1 MKNSMLGRINLY
13 KRCEVIMMFDF
24 QHQLKI
30 LPDKPGVYI
39 MKNSLGEVIYV
50 GKAKVLKNRVRQY
63 FQNSKNHSE
72 KVRAMVKNI
81 AEFEYI
87 VTDSEMEALIL
98 ECNLIKKYSPRYNI
112 ALKDDKFY
120 PFIKI
125 TTNEDFPRVYVT
137 RNFAKDGNR
146 YFGPYTNGTA
156 VYEVMGLIKKL
167 FPLRTC
173 KKAIVEGGE
182 PTRACLNYHI
192 NLCKAPCAGYISKAE
207 YWKMIDEIINILN
220 GTDTSII
227 KNLKLEMEKA
237 AEELEFEKAAKIRDR
252 ILAIELISEKQKMF
266 TVKEGDEDFIDLYTD
281 EKDGC
286 AQVFFVR
293 EGKVT
298 GREHFMIENISD
310 DPVKEVISS
319 FIASF
324 YGGTAQIP
332 KTIYVPEEIEDQELI
347 EKFLT
352 EKRGSKVWIKVPK
365 KGDKKNL
372 LDMVRNNAKIML
384 DQFKEKMV
392 EEKELNKSALTELA
406 DVLGLDS
413 LPARIEAYDISN
425 IQGVDS
431 VGTMVVFENGK
442 AKNSD
447 YRRFKIKSVKGPND
461 YESMREILS
470 RRFSHGLEEV
480 NKIKERNLEYSK
492 GKFCIFPDLIMMDG
506 GKGQVNI
513 ALEVLKDFGIEIPV
527 CGLVKDDKHRTRG
540 IIFNNEEILIRRGS
554 GLMNLITRVQDEVH
568 RYAITYHR
576 SLRDKRTLHSV
587 LEDIP
592 RIGEKRRRNLLMK
605 FGSIDNIKK
614 ASMEELLDTPG
625 IDKRAAES
633 IKQYF
638 SS

>member
-1 MKNSMLGRINLY
+1 
-13 KRCEVIMMFDF
+13 MFDF

-50 GKAKVLKNRVRQY
+50 GKAKILKNRVRQY

-207 YWKMIDEIINILN
+207 YWEMIDEIINILN

-227 KNLKLEMEKA
+227 KKLKLEMEKA

-266 TVKEGDEDFIDLYTD
+266 TAKEGDEDFIDLYTD

-406 DVLGLDS
+406 DVLGLNS

-470 RRFSHGLEEV
+470 RRFAHGLEEV

-576 SLRDKRTLHSV
+576 SLRDKRTLHSI

-625 IDKRAAES
+625 IDRKAAES

>member
-1 MKNSMLGRINLY
+1 
-13 KRCEVIMMFDF
+13 MMFDF

-50 GKAKVLKNRVRQY
+50 GKAKILKNRVRQY

-146 YFGPYTNGTA
+146 YFGPYTNGTV

-192 NLCKAPCAGYISKAE
+192 NLCKAPCASYVSKAE
-207 YWKMIDEIINILN
+207 YWEMIDEIINILN

-227 KNLKLEMEKA
+227 KKLKLEMEKA

-281 EKDGC
+281 ENDGC

-293 EGKVT
+293 DGKVT

-470 RRFSHGLEEV
+470 RRFAHGLEEV

-513 ALEVLKDFGIEIPV
+513 ALEVLKGFGIEIPV

-576 SLRDKRTLHSV
+576 SLRDKRTLHSI

-625 IDKRAAES
+625 IDRKAAES

>member
-1 MKNSMLGRINLY
+1 
-13 KRCEVIMMFDF
+13 MMFDF

-207 YWKMIDEIINILN
+207 YWEMIDEIINILN

-227 KNLKLEMEKA
+227 KKLKLEMEKA

-266 TVKEGDEDFIDLYTD
+266 TVKEGNEDFIDLYTD

-527 CGLVKDDKHRTRG
+527 CGLVKDHKHRTRG

-576 SLRDKRTLHSV
+576 SLRDKRTLHSI

>member
-1 MKNSMLGRINLY
+1 
-13 KRCEVIMMFDF
+13 MFDF

-50 GKAKVLKNRVRQY
+50 GKAKILKNRVRQY

-137 RNFAKDGNR
+137 RNFAKDGNK

-207 YWKMIDEIINILN
+207 YWEMIDEIISILN

-227 KNLKLEMEKA
+227 KKLKVEMEKA

-252 ILAIELISEKQKMF
+252 ILAIELIREKQKMF

-492 GKFCIFPDLIMMDG
+492 GKFSIFPDLIMMDG

-554 GLMNLITRVQDEVH
+554 GLMNLITRIQDEVH

-576 SLRDKRTLHSV
+576 SLRDKRTLHSI

-625 IDKRAAES
+625 IDRRAAES

>member
-1 MKNSMLGRINLY
+1 
-13 KRCEVIMMFDF
+13 MMFDF

-207 YWKMIDEIINILN
+207 YWEMIDEIINILN

-227 KNLKLEMEKA
+227 KKLKLEMEKA

-527 CGLVKDDKHRTRG
+527 CGLVKDHKHRTRG

-576 SLRDKRTLHSV
+576 SLRDKRTLHSI

-592 RIGEKRRRNLLMK
+592 RIGEKRRRNILMK

>member
-1 MKNSMLGRINLY
+1 
-13 KRCEVIMMFDF
+13 MFDF

-156 VYEVMGLIKKL
+156 VYEVMWLIKKL

-207 YWKMIDEIINILN
+207 YWEMIDEIINILN

-227 KNLKLEMEKA
+227 KNFKLEMEKA

-527 CGLVKDDKHRTRG
+527 CGLVKDHKHRTRG

-576 SLRDKRTLHSV
+576 SLRDKRTLHSI

>member
-1 MKNSMLGRINLY
+1 
-13 KRCEVIMMFDF
+13 MMFDF

-137 RNFAKDGNR
+137 RNFAKDGDR

-207 YWKMIDEIINILN
+207 YWEMIDEIINILN

-527 CGLVKDDKHRTRG
+527 CGLVKDHKHRTRG

-576 SLRDKRTLHSV
+576 SLRDKRTLHSI

>member
-1 MKNSMLGRINLY
+1 
-13 KRCEVIMMFDF
+13 MMFDF

-207 YWKMIDEIINILN
+207 YWEMIDEIINILN

-298 GREHFMIENISD
+298 GREHFMIEDIGD
-310 DPVKEVISS
+310 DPVEEVISS

-576 SLRDKRTLHSV
+576 SLRDKRTLHSI